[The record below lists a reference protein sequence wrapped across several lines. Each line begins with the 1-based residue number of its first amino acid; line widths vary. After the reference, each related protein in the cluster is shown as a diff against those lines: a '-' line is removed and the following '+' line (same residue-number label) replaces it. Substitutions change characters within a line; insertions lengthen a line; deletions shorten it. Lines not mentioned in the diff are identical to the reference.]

1 MFVGSRSGP
10 ALISAL
16 EAELN
21 RTTAAIA
28 AQLAPYDPV
37 VTPTGWH
44 RILQG
49 AEELINFAT
58 EPLDDEAFHDTFVGM
73 PLARALGVQRL
84 WLEQR
89 IRTIYDG
96 GIETR
101 MLDTLSLVFGLV
113 TGCQSHGYPLVLPTV
128 AHAVGYLH
136 TRRRRMVSLLYVMPQ
151 LCNGTIKA
159 RTTVDLLPF
168 LTLTEMAAGPVIN
181 LSQMRMLA
189 HLFDDYVVEA
199 DGVGCRGSRD
209 VDLLDAGAIDPERV
223 SVMDMVDHGVLGDM
237 PDSGHLDPR
246 RLLSKAEVAHQI
258 AMIEAAYAEFDLAG
272 TSFRPLCELVLPL
285 LRGDENHIITVP
297 AEPFLAAADIISN
310 QWPDISRAAFVHDG
324 DDYGVAINSH
334 QPFVRIG
341 DDLVGN
347 VTLLT
352 RFVYAWRDRVLNRKK
367 RFQIRSG
374 FIFEKKV
381 RAALEP
387 AGFVVAE
394 VKRIKRR
401 EFDVVTTKA
410 GVIHNFQCKNTLLDG
425 RLIEGEP
432 ARYARHNRNI
442 VRAHRN
448 AIAKERSREQ
458 LLKDQLGLAEIRHYV
473 VTRFPVLCD
482 DADII
487 PFAALEAWAT
497 KAASA

>member
-16 EAELN
+16 ETELN

-44 RILQG
+44 RVLQG
-49 AEELINFAT
+49 AEELISFAT
-58 EPLDDEAFHDTFVGM
+58 EPLDDEALHDAFVDM
-73 PLARALGVQRL
+73 PLGQAVGPKRV

-89 IRTIYDG
+89 IRAIYDG

-101 MLDTLSLVFGLV
+101 MLDTLTVVFGLV
-113 TGCQSHGYPLVLPTV
+113 TGCQSHGYPLAVPTV

-136 TRRRRMVSLLYVMPQ
+136 TRRRRMVALLYVMPQ
-151 LCNGTIKA
+151 LCKGTIKA
-159 RTTVDLLPF
+159 RTTVDLLP
-168 LTLTEMAAGPVIN
+168 LMTLTELATGPVIN
-181 LSQMRMLA
+181 ISQMRMLA
-189 HLFDDYVVEA
+189 HLFDDYVVESN
-199 DGVGCRGSRD
+199 GVGCRGSRD
-209 VDLLDAGAIDPERV
+209 VDLLDRGGMDPERV
-223 SVMDMVDHGVLGDM
+223 SIMDMLNHGVISDM

-258 AMIEAAYAEFDLAG
+258 AMIEAAYAEFDLAE
-272 TSFRPLCELVLPL
+272 TSFRPLCQLILPL
-285 LRGDENHIITVP
+285 LRGDEAHVVTVP
-297 AEPFLAAADIISN
+297 AEPFLAAVDLISK
-310 QWPDISRAAFVHDG
+310 QWPDISRAAFVHEG
-324 DDYGVAINSH
+324 ADYGVALNSH
-334 QPFVRIG
+334 QPFIRIG

-381 RAALEP
+381 RAILEP

-425 RLIEGEP
+425 RLVEGEP
-432 ARYARHNRNI
+432 ARYARHNAKI
-442 VRAHRN
+442 ARAHRS

-458 LLKDQLGLAEIRHYV
+458 LLKDQLGLSEVRHHV
-473 VTRFPVLCD
+473 VTRFPILCD

-487 PFAALEAWAT
+487 PFAALETWAA
-497 KAASA
+497 KAGA